1 MLILIEDTER
11 GLDVAKGIWGAF
23 NSCLY
28 INEDDVDMDDGT
40 LDYMV
45 RSCEQCNVVLIITI
59 ENVQWY
65 KERYNHAFCIYC
77 DNEEEYSESFIDREL
92 SFDRAEPRDRL
103 VGKIITYLKRKKL
116 L

>member
-45 RSCEQCNVVLIITI
+45 RSCEQCNIVLIITI
-59 ENVQWY
+59 ENVRWY
-65 KERYNHAFCIYC
+65 KDRYKNASCIYC
-77 DNEEEYSESFIDREL
+77 DGSNGNADINAL
-92 SFDRAEPRDRL
+92 IFDKQAPRDKI
-103 VGKIITYLKRKKL
+103 VQSIITHLKRKKL